1 MIEKNIEYIQH
12 LRDVF
17 KVSMKYGLGHMRYVP
32 RNKDIVGTIQG
43 VGGPGVARVIMKDL
57 KLSEE
62 FMSLIL
68 SDRNIEEMGAFKNLI
83 RKEDY
88 EEILKEQEIKDK

>member
-1 MIEKNIEYIQH
+1 
-12 LRDVF
+12 
-17 KVSMKYGLGHMRYVP
+17 
-32 RNKDIVGTIQG
+32 
-43 VGGPGVARVIMKDL
+43 MKDL